1 MELLLLTA
9 VETAPQTPAH
19 NARHTPVHTPTHSE
33 ARAGS
38 DRGGPLPSLEILPHT
53 VAVANLATP
62 LQAALAY
69 ERTPHRVAAILL
81 DGTADPRAARQAAIA
96 LAGRTRLPRIA
107 LLHDAALAALTH
119 DWGVAD
125 FLTPDASPA
134 EIEARLRL
142 LPASGDDAA
151 DETAQTTA
159 IETAGVEIDES
170 NFVATVHGRT
180 LDLTYKEFELLHF
193 LALHPARVFTRDQ
206 LLSEVWGMD
215 YFGGAR
221 TVDVHVR
228 RLRAK
233 LGEHEWLISTVRGVG
248 YGFARGRP
256 EQRGQQGYEA

>member
-9 VETAPQTPAH
+9 ADFSPA
-19 NARHTPVHTPTHSE
+19 AQRGAGGADMPT
-33 ARAGS
+33 
-38 DRGGPLPSLEILPHT
+38 PLPSLDVLPHT
-53 VAVANLATP
+53 VSVANIATP

-69 ERTPHRVAAILL
+69 EKTPHRVGAILL
-81 DGTADPRAARQAAIA
+81 DGSRDPRAARAAALA
-96 LAGRTRLPRIA
+96 LAGRTALPRVAI
-107 LLHDAALAALTH
+107 LGDATLAALTPEW
-119 DWGVAD
+119 DVAD

-134 EIEARLRL
+134 EIDTRLRL
-142 LPASGDDAA
+142 LVASSTEPSLPADGNAVEVS
-151 DETAQTTA
+151 
-159 IETAGVEIDES
+159 GVEIDES

-193 LALHPARVFTRDQ
+193 LALHPARVFTREQ
-206 LLSEVWGMD
+206 LLSEVWGTD

-248 YGFARGRP
+248 YGFARGR
-256 EQRGQQGYEA
+256 QG